1 MNSKIKRFDLLVDFL
16 KLSAEEASLL
26 RGRMDGT
33 VPRSRIVPGRA
44 ITPLREFARIR
55 YARTGQRQWVVAPP
69 LRKLR

>member
-1 MNSKIKRFDLLVDFL
+1 MISKIKRRDLLVDLL
-16 KLSAEEASLL
+16 KLSAEEKLML

-33 VPRSRIVPGRA
+33 VPRSRIVPGPA